1 MIVSPILDKYFVYD
15 RVFNLFHYQD
25 TMEVLYNDLL
35 PMKKCEYQSNYR
47 FIFLHYDTDYYIT
60 NNQPGILLRNLQKI
74 LVSLDIPNYFCLI
87 LTEQNIQKELD
98 QLAREETSDDCSISS
113 IQHGLQD
120 WIHKKIPDSD
130 LNRMQISKKYICLNR
145 FRRSHRALLFS
156 ILKNKNLLDDGIVSF
171 GHRSPDVS

>member
-1 MIVSPILDKYFVYD
+1 MIVSPILNKYFVYD
-15 RVFNLFHYQD
+15 RVFNLLFYQNA
-25 TMEVLYNDLL
+25 MEELYNVLL
-35 PMKKCEYQSNYR
+35 PMKRPDYESNYR

-98 QLAREETSDDCSISS
+98 QLAQEETNNDCSISS

-120 WIHKKIPDSD
+120 WIHKDFLDVD
-130 LNRMQISKKYICLNR
+130 LNYMQISKKYICLNR
-145 FRRSHRALLFS
+145 HRRSHRALLFS

-171 GHRSPDVS
+171 GSRSPK

>member
-1 MIVSPILDKYFVYD
+1 
-15 RVFNLFHYQD
+15 
-25 TMEVLYNDLL
+25 
-35 PMKKCEYQSNYR
+35 MKKCEYQSNYR